1 MLAAMDERLP
11 LVVIADHREIPSGVP
26 PALEKLGVRVEL
38 ATLPA
43 GDYVVRTQTKIERKT
58 VRDLHS
64 AVASTRFWQQL
75 NRLRA
80 SATHAIVVVE
90 GQNLDAGPLS
100 KSGVRGALVALG
112 DRGIPVI
119 RSTGPDD
126 TALWIR
132 SIALSR
138 TPRKRVWVR
147 PPYRRPTGARD
158 GIEVSM
164 LCAIPLVTLPAG
176 RALVARFGSI
186 RSIAQATPAE
196 LRAVPGIGPRRA
208 DAVHRAL
215 TRVF

>member
-64 AVASTRFWQQL
+64 AVASSRFWQQL

-80 SATHAIVVVE
+80 SAQYPIVVVE

-100 KSGVRGALVALG
+100 KSGVRGALVALS